1 MIGVTT
7 VVAAAAVIVSAM
19 QWIIAR
25 QKIAAGALEER
36 LDIYE
41 EIVSIISDFASTG
54 TFPVALHQQFIH
66 AMRRAHFNFGPEVEA
81 YLDELRLAMLRGDD
95 RLGFRADL
103 SETEFL
109 KAYDSVAQEFDRLD
123 RMFAPYMRND
133 QRISLAW
140 WPQDRRD
147 LVARPYR
154 PNSVAPA
161 D

>member
-25 QKIAAGALEER
+25 QRIAAGALEER

-41 EIVSIISDFASTG
+41 EIVSIISDFASTR

-66 AMRRAHFNFGPEVEA
+66 AMRRAHFYFGAEVEA

-109 KAYDSVAQEFDRLD
+109 QAYDSVAQGFDRLD

-133 QRISLAW
+133 QRMPFAW
-140 WPQDRRD
+140 WPQERRGMVDRS
-147 LVARPYR
+147 YR